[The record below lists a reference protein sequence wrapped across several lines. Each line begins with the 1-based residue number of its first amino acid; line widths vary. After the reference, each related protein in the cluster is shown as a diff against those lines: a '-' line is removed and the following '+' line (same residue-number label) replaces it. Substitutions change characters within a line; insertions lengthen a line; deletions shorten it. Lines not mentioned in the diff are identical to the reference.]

1 MHSKLILFL
10 FILIAGA
17 CSRRVQAPANHV
29 RPAANA
35 HTSLPTDS
43 NQTLPSESLSGGSI
57 RPAASATP
65 SAPVPVEG
73 GTVKDTL
80 TVENL
85 PEDLFLNI
93 AVRDFGTMKARLY
106 TRDAPKNVTNVAN
119 LAIKG
124 FYNGLTFHRLVPG
137 FVLQGGDPAGDGT
150 GGPGYT
156 VPAEIVRRHEKGS
169 LAMARTPDHVNP
181 ERRSS
186 GSQFYICLQ
195 PLPQLDGQ
203 YTVIGK
209 LVDGFD
215 VLDRIAQ
222 TPSVNQKP
230 QQKLVMERVTVTT
243 R

>member
-1 MHSKLILFL
+1 MRTILIVLTGCLIL
-10 FILIAGA
+10 AA
-17 CSRRVQAPANHV
+17 CGKRVPAPANQPRATEDAQPASPV
-29 RPAANA
+29 TSKQVSSAESAATGSTPAAE
-35 HTSLPTDS
+35 P
-43 NQTLPSESLSGGSI
+43 
-57 RPAASATP
+57 RKPAAP
-65 SAPVPVEG
+65 APAEG
-73 GTVKDTL
+73 GLLKDTL
-80 TVENL
+80 TEQNL

-93 AVRDFGTMKARLY
+93 TVADFGTMKARLY

-124 FYNGLTFHRLVPG
+124 FYNGLTFHRLAPG

-156 VPAEIVRRHEKGS
+156 VPAEIRRRHEKGS
-169 LAMARTPDHVNP
+169 LAMARTPDQVNP

-209 LVDGFD
+209 LVEGID

-222 TPSVNQKP
+222 VPSVDQRP
-230 QQKLVMERVTVTT
+230 QRRLVMERVTVTT

>member
-1 MHSKLILFL
+1 MRAIVIVMFVCLTL
-10 FILIAGA
+10 GA
-17 CSRRVQAPANHV
+17 CGKRAQTFPNQTQTPADPQAARLTTPTQTQLPESAAAGSTRAPV
-29 RPAANA
+29 SPGAGTPAA
-35 HTSLPTDS
+35 
-43 NQTLPSESLSGGSI
+43 
-57 RPAASATP
+57 
-65 SAPVPVEG
+65 VEG
-73 GTVKDTL
+73 GMLKDTL
-80 TVENL
+80 TEHNL

-93 AVRDFGTMKARLY
+93 MVADFGTMKARLY

-156 VPAEIVRRHEKGS
+156 VPAEIGRRHEKGS
-169 LAMARTPDHVNP
+169 LAMARTPDPVNP

-203 YTVIGK
+203 YTVIGR
-209 LVDGFD
+209 LVDGMD

-222 TPSVNQKP
+222 VASVDQRP
-230 QQKLVMERVTVTT
+230 QRRLVMERVTVTV